1 MRRDATDPVL
11 DPADRGLGPA
21 RTRVR
26 ERVGRA
32 RPSWV
37 SREMAIL
44 IGAAMIG
51 LAWLSTLDSGRAP
64 ARMHLARGEDNP
76 RRQLTALALAFSPD
90 GTTIATINS
99 DGRVALRDPSE
110 GRGLRFLGYGGF
122 VWALAFSPDGR
133 RLALGGFGP
142 DITVC
147 DLETKGAE
155 DPLKMPI
162 PQATAVAFS
171 PDGRILAAASRQ
183 TDGILLWDLAA
194 RREWAR
200 LRGHSSPTQSLAFA
214 PDGRS
219 LASGGGIGDKA
230 IIVWDPATGDRRLRL
245 EARGFVRAL
254 AYSPDG
260 SLLASANGLDGSVH
274 IWDPAAGRLVC
285 SIGSRATSK
294 NPMAFAPGGRL
305 LATADDDGT
314 VKFWSVTTG
323 RRLASLDGQA
333 DFLRGV
339 AFSPDGR
346 TLAAIGDDDDVRL
359 WDAAEV
365 IGDQTDHPADR

>member
-1 MRRDATDPVL
+1 MREEVTDPA
-11 DPADRGLGPA
+11 PEPRKNGLGPA
-21 RTRVR
+21 RVR
-26 ERVGRA
+26 MGRA

-37 SREMAIL
+37 SLDVAIL

-64 ARMHLARGEDNP
+64 ARMRLARGEGDP
-76 RRQLTALALAFSPD
+76 QRRVTALALAFSPD
-90 GTTIATINS
+90 GTTIATIHT
-99 DGRVALRDPSE
+99 DGRVALRDPTE
-110 GRGLRFLGYGGF
+110 GRGLRFLGDRGYA
-122 VWALAFSPDGR
+122 WALAFSPDGR
-133 RLALGGFGP
+133 HLALGGFGP
-142 DITVC
+142 DITLC
-147 DLETKGAE
+147 DLETEGAE

-162 PQATAVAFS
+162 PEATALAFS
-171 PDGRILAAASRQ
+171 PDGRILAAASRL
-183 TDGILLWDLAA
+183 TDRILLWDLAA
-194 RREWAR
+194 RRERAR
-200 LRGHSSPTQSLAFA
+200 LRGHSSPVLSLAFA

-219 LASGGGIGDKA
+219 LASGGGIRDQA
-230 IIVWDPATGDRRLRL
+230 IIVWDLATGGRRLRL
-245 EARGFVRAL
+245 ETPGFVTAL

-260 SLLASANGLDGSVH
+260 SLLASASGFDGSVR

-285 SIGSRATSK
+285 SISSRATSR

-314 VKFWSVTTG
+314 VKFWSVATG

-346 TLAAIGDDDDVRL
+346 TLAAIGSDDDVRL

-365 IGDQTDHPADR
+365 IGDPTDHPTDR